1 MDIDIRKGVKKD
13 LPQVLALI
21 KELADYEK
29 SLDQVDVTL
38 EQLEKDGFDGH
49 PHYYLLVAEEK
60 GEIIGVC
67 FYFIRYSTWKG
78 KVLFLEDFVVKEEY
92 RRKGIGR
99 MLFEETIRIA
109 NKENMDGLHWQVL
122 DWNTPALNFYK
133 KYNASISSTWLNG
146 RLDKEQ
152 INKLEIR

>member
-1 MDIDIRKGVKKD
+1 MDIDIRKGIKKD

-60 GEIIGVC
+60 GEIIGIC

-92 RRKGIGR
+92 RRKGIGG

-133 KYNASISSTWLNG
+133 KYNAYISSTWLNG

-152 INKLEIR
+152 INKLEIK

>member
-1 MDIDIRKGVKKD
+1 MDIHIRKGVKKD

-152 INKLEIR
+152 INKLEIK